1 MSTETSG
8 IEGRKVSAPVDV
20 LADDRPL
27 RTTGWYTVQ
36 SIAGPA
42 RLLRYFKSEERARE
56 DARRKSH
63 YGVRAVAADR
73 LRIVESGVQGV
84 QS

>member
-1 MSTETSG
+1 MS
-8 IEGRKVSAPVDV
+8 AQVDV

-27 RTTGWYTVQ
+27 RQSGWYTIQ

-42 RLLRYFKSEERARE
+42 RILRHFKSEARAKE
-56 DARRKSH
+56 DARRKAH

-73 LRIVESGVQGV
+73 LRTVEHGA
-84 QS
+84 

>member
-1 MSTETSG
+1 M
-8 IEGRKVSAPVDV
+8 SAPVDV

-27 RTTGWYTVQ
+27 RHTGWYTIQ

-42 RLLRYFKSEERARE
+42 RVLRHFKSEERARE

-63 YGVRAVAADR
+63 YGVRAVAAER
-73 LRIVESGVQGV
+73 LRPVEHGA
-84 QS
+84 